1 MLQSKV
7 AIGAALGGAFVLGAL
22 AVAYSAAQPGAEPQP
37 EGTQTEEAMSHAP
50 ANVETSFSDLQEE
63 EIGEIVRAYL
73 MENPE
78 VIIEAVNKYS
88 FEKRAAAEQQMK
100 TAAADSL
107 PALLD
112 PRTSY
117 IAGKNPDKAKVAV
130 VELYDYHCTYCK
142 RAADVVNDLVKKD
155 GDVKV
160 VFRELPILRE
170 ESDYAAEMALA
181 AREQGKFLELHFALL
196 DASGVLT
203 EKRVDDLA
211 RKQGLDV
218 AKMKTAIERDRIPDM
233 ITDNHL
239 MASALGI
246 EGTPAFIVA
255 ALDGSYVDVVPG
267 FDPETLEEKI
277 KEAKKAA
284 G

>member
-1 MLQSKV
+1 MLQSKIAV
-7 AIGAALGGAFVLGAL
+7 GAALGGAFLLGAL
-22 AVAYSAAQPGAEPQP
+22 AVAYSAAQPKQDEAPAED
-37 EGTQTEEAMSHAP
+37 AMSHAP
-50 ANVETSFSDLQEE
+50 SKVTTSFSDLQEE
-63 EIGEIVRAYL
+63 EIGKIVRAYL

-88 FEKRAAAEQQMK
+88 YEQRAAAEEQMK
-100 TAAADSL
+100 AAAADSL

-112 PRTSY
+112 PKTSY
-117 IAGKNPDKAKVAV
+117 VAGKNPDKAKVAV

-142 RAADVVNDLVKKD
+142 RAADIVSDMVKKD
-155 GDVKV
+155 ADVKV

-170 ESDYAAEMALA
+170 ESEYAAEMALA
-181 AREQGKFLELHFALL
+181 ARDQGKFLDFHFALL

-203 EKRVDDLA
+203 EKRVNDIA

-218 AKMKTAIERDRIPDM
+218 EKMQAAIEKNGIPKM
-233 ITDNHL
+233 ITDNHV
-239 MASALGI
+239 MASALGV

-255 ALDGSYVDVVPG
+255 AVDGSYVDVVPG
-267 FDPETLEEKI
+267 FDRDTLEEKI

-284 G
+284 R